1 MKNIKTYLNENEI
14 KFEDKNTGS
23 YSPYVKFMIGQEIY
37 VITDYNNKYEICTID
52 REMVVETKTQKS
64 MIEKLQEVA

>member
-1 MKNIKTYLNENEI
+1 MKNIKTYLNNNEI
-14 KFEDKNTGS
+14 KFEDKNIGS
-23 YSPYVKFMIGQEIY
+23 YSPYVKFMIDNIIY

-52 REMVVETKTQKS
+52 RKMVVETKTQKA

>member
-1 MKNIKTYLNENEI
+1 MKNIKTYLNNNEI

-23 YSPYVKFMIGQEIY
+23 YSPYVKFMIDNIIY
-37 VITDYNNKYEICTID
+37 VITDYNNKYEICNID
-52 REMVVETKTQKS
+52 RKMVVETKTQKA